1 MAELLLV
8 LTPIAL
14 LDSTSIIPLCII
26 VLVVLLGGPSPLF
39 RSAALLA
46 GVFLTYLACGLLILF
61 GLQSVFETVN
71 AYVVKV
77 WQAPNTAELM
87 FQILVGALLVVFGL
101 RMTKTPKKQDEKTA
115 SAALTASQALLAGA
129 GMTIVGLPGA
139 VPYLAAIDLVLRSD
153 LTNAQTVTVLLAYN
167 IVFISPLVAIVAVSL
182 LLGERSRPLLDLV
195 RGFFDRWGQRFVVG
209 LMLAFGAV
217 LIVDGVGWF
226 FGTPL
231 IPV

>member
-14 LDSTSIIPLCII
+14 LDSTSIVPLCIV
-26 VLVVLLGGPSPLF
+26 VLIVLLGGPSPLF

-46 GVFLTYLACGLLILF
+46 GVFLTYLACGLLVMF
-61 GLQSVFETVN
+61 GLQSVFEAIN
-71 AYVVKV
+71 DYAIKV

-87 FQILVGALLVVFGL
+87 FQILVGVLLVMFGL
-101 RMTKTPKKQDEKTA
+101 RMTKTPEKQDEKTA
-115 SAALTASQALLAGA
+115 PASMTASQALFTGA

-153 LTNAQTVTVLLAYN
+153 LATAQTVMVLFAYN
-167 IVFISPLVAIVAVSL
+167 IVFISPLVVIVAVSL
-182 LLGERSRPLLDLV
+182 LFGERSRPLLDLI
-195 RGFFDRWGQRFVVG
+195 RGFFDRWGQRVIVG
-209 LMLAFGAV
+209 LMLAFGV
-217 LIVDGVGWF
+217 ILVIDGVGWF
-226 FGTPL
+226 FGMPL